1 MYPKDPQARA
11 RVDYLLYWDMGELYG
26 SIMTYIYPQLGFRPM
41 PADLEAEEKKFHSKV
56 QFIEDHLLTKVSIL
70 PQDKKKTASL
80 VHLFTRYT

>member
-70 PQDKKKTASL
+70 PQDKKTASL